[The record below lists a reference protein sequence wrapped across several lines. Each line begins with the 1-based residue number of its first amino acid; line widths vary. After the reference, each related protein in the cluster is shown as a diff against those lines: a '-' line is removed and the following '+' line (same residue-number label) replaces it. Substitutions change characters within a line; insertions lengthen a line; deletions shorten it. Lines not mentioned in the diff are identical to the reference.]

1 MHTKLRAVALAATLA
16 LTAGGLTTA
25 QAHHGTSGSQSL
37 TKLTGGETTIAL
49 SDAAKSGLSGA
60 GITATPIDPATANSG
75 TFTFPIAGGKVKST
89 TAFGFVALKG
99 GVKLTKGDKTV
110 RLRHLLIASG
120 PRGAALFAATKR
132 HGFHRFSRRGFR
144 HRGHKTARATRH
156 RGHRFARW
164 QAVLRLTNVKRADAG
179 ARREQI
185 VITADAALTRRA
197 AKLLNHKFATT
208 AFSAGD
214 AVGTVTVSA
223 TS

>member
-1 MHTKLRAVALAATLA
+1 MHFKLRAVALAATLA

-25 QAHHGTSGSQSL
+25 QAHHGTSGSRSL

-60 GITATPIDPATANSG
+60 GITATPIDPATASSG

-99 GVKLTKGDKTV
+99 GVKLTKGERSVK
-110 RLRHLLIASG
+110 LRHLVIASG
-120 PRGAALFAATKR
+120 PRGAALFVATKR
-132 HGFHRFSRRGFR
+132 HRFHRFSRRGFR
-144 HRGHKTARATRH
+144 HRMTARAAHH
-156 RGHRFARW
+156 RGRGFRHW
-164 QAVLRLTNVKRADAG
+164 TAVLALSNVKRADTG
-179 ARREQI
+179 GKV
-185 VITADAALTRRA
+185 VITADAALTKRA
-197 AKLLNHKFATT
+197 AKHLNRKLDTN